1 MRTDC
6 PSTARDG
13 RIQVAAVYDP
23 NRQELFTAERGQ
35 GAFLN
40 GTPLKVSQAAEMVD
54 ALLVTGFPYDV
65 QTRTDDIVGLF
76 GRFLGRARAV
86 RRLGSAALDLC
97 YIAAGRMDGFWEQ
110 DLKPWDV
117 AAGMLLV
124 EEAGGRVTGFDGAAF
139 SPYGANI
146 VASNGLLHQQML
158 DVIAGVPREP
168 TA

>member
-1 MRTDC
+1 
-6 PSTARDG
+6 
-13 RIQVAAVYDP
+13 
-23 NRQELFTAERGQ
+23 
-35 GAFLN
+35 
-40 GTPLKVSQAAEMVD
+40 
-54 ALLVTGFPYDV
+54 
-65 QTRTDDIVGLF
+65 
-76 GRFLGRARAV
+76 
-86 RRLGSAALDLC
+86 
-97 YIAAGRMDGFWEQ
+97 MDGFWEQ